1 MALVE
6 MVIDSLRR
14 ATHLNE
20 WVVLLKEKPAE
31 YYLPIYIDSSYADV
45 LKKALCDQQCSES
58 EIVAP
63 SSKDISRILSMANSV
78 SLIID
83 RFQDGVFHAKLLVT
97 QRGELY
103 PFDCSLGK
111 ALVLG
116 VKAGAHIFAEETV
129 LASAG
134 IGAQA

>member
-20 WVVLLKEKPAE
+20 WVVLLKEKSAE
-31 YYLPIYIDSSYADV
+31 CYLPIYIDSSYADV
-45 LKKALCDQQCSES
+45 LKKALSDQQYSEP
-58 EIVAP
+58 EIVDP
-63 SSKDISRILSMANSV
+63 SSRDISRILSMANSV

-83 RFQDGVFHAKLLVT
+83 RFQDGVFHAKLLIT
-97 QRGELY
+97 QRAELY

-111 ALVLG
+111 ALALG
-116 VKAGAHIFAEETV
+116 VRAGARIFAEETV

-134 IGAQA
+134 IGA